1 MIASSST
8 ARTDDFGSLGPV
20 GRSATDERF
29 LHFNM
34 VLGLTPY
41 RLARALRLS

>member
-8 ARTDDFGSLGPV
+8 DRTEDLGSLGPV

-29 LHFNM
+29 LHFDM

-41 RLARALRLS
+41 RAARALRLS